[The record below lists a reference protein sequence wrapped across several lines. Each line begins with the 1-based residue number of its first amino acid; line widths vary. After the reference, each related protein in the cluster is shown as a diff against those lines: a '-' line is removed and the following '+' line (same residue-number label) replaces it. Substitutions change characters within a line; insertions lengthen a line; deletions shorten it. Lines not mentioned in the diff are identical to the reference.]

1 MLTGTL
7 GGMTAAARADALLA
21 RVADQLRD
29 EPERVR
35 PILELL
41 VDPDALPTSDAAR
54 AEIAAAA
61 RRINRARQGQL
72 SAAFVADSLATDE
85 VRALLGGISR
95 QAVSERVRSGR
106 LLGARLGG
114 TLRMPA
120 WQFGPDGV
128 VPGLAAVLAV
138 LASRGSAVAAQ
149 AWMRTPIADEGGR
162 SAADLVIDGE
172 LDLALHYLRAGAR

>member
-1 MLTGTL
+1 
-7 GGMTAAARADALLA
+7 MTAAARADVLLA
-21 RVADQLRD
+21 RVADRLRE
-29 EPERVR
+29 EPDRIR

-41 VDPDALPTSDAAR
+41 VDPDALPTGDDAQR
-54 AEIAAAA
+54 AEVASAA

-72 SAAFVADSLATDE
+72 TAAFVADSLSTED
-85 VRALLGGISR
+85 VRDLLGGISR

-106 LLGARLGG
+106 LLGSRLRG

-128 VPGLAAVLAV
+128 VPGLPRVLAV
-138 LASRGSAVAAQ
+138 LASRGSAIAAQ
-149 AWMRTPIADEGGR
+149 AWMRTPIAEEGGR

-172 LDLALHYLRAGAR
+172 LDLALHYLHAAAF

>member
-1 MLTGTL
+1 
-7 GGMTAAARADALLA
+7 MTAVARTDALLA
-21 RVADQLRD
+21 QVADQLRQ
-29 EPERVR
+29 EPDRVR

-41 VDPDALPTSDAAR
+41 VDPDALATEPDAQAD
-54 AEIAAAA
+54 IAAAA
-61 RRINRARQGQL
+61 RRINQARQAQL
-72 SAAFVADSLATDE
+72 SASFVAESLSTED
-85 VRALLGGISR
+85 VRARLGGISR
-95 QAVSERVRSGR
+95 QAVSERVRTGR

-128 VPGLAAVLAV
+128 VAGLPRVLAL

-162 SAADLVIDGE
+162 SAADLVIAGE
-172 LDLALHYLRAGAR
+172 LDLALHYLNAAAR

>member
-1 MLTGTL
+1 
-7 GGMTAAARADALLA
+7 MTAAARADALLA
-21 RVADQLRD
+21 RVADQLR
-29 EPERVR
+29 EQPERVR

-41 VDPDALPTSDAAR
+41 VDPDAVPTADDPHR
-54 AEIAAAA
+54 DEIAVAA
-61 RRINRARQGQL
+61 RRVNRARQAEL
-72 SAAFVADSLATDE
+72 TAAFVAESLSTDQ

-95 QAVSERVRSGR
+95 QAVSERVRTGR

-128 VPGLAAVLAV
+128 VAGLPRILAV
-138 LASRGSAVAAQ
+138 LGARGSAVAAQ
-149 AWMRTPIADEGGR
+149 AWMRAPIADEGGR

-172 LDLALHYLRAGAR
+172 LELALHYLHAAPV

>member
-1 MLTGTL
+1 
-7 GGMTAAARADALLA
+7 MTAAARTDALLA
-21 RVADQLRD
+21 RVADQLRN
-29 EPERVR
+29 EPDRIR

-41 VDPDALPTSDAAR
+41 VDPDALPTGEDER
-54 AEIAAAA
+54 AEVAATA
-61 RRINRARQGQL
+61 RRINRARQAQL
-72 SAAFVADSLATDE
+72 SAAFVSDSLSTED

-106 LLGARLGG
+106 LLGARLGA

-128 VPGLAAVLAV
+128 VAGLPRVLAV
-138 LASRGSAVAAQ
+138 LATRGSAVAAQ
-149 AWMRTPIADEGGR
+149 AWMRTPIPDEGGR

-172 LDLALHYLRAGAR
+172 LDLALHYLHAAAH

>member
-1 MLTGTL
+1 
-7 GGMTAAARADALLA
+7 MTAAARADALLA
-21 RVADQLRD
+21 RVADQLRT
-29 EPERVR
+29 EPDRVR

-41 VDPDALPTSDAAR
+41 VDPDALPGGGDSER

-61 RRINRARQGQL
+61 RRINGARQREL
-72 SAAFVADSLATDE
+72 TAAFVAGSLSTDE

-95 QAVSERVRSGR
+95 QAVSERVRAGR

-120 WQFGPDGV
+120 WQFTADGV
-128 VPGLAAVLAV
+128 APGLARVLSV
-138 LASRGSAVAAQ
+138 LASRGSAVAAE

-162 SAADLVIDGE
+162 SAADLLIDGE
-172 LDLALHYLRAGAR
+172 LERALHYLHAAAH

>member
-1 MLTGTL
+1 
-7 GGMTAAARADALLA
+7 MTAAARADALLA

-29 EPERVR
+29 EPNRVR

-41 VDPDALPTSDAAR
+41 VDPDALPMGDQAR
-54 AEIAAAA
+54 AEVAAAA
-61 RRINRARQGQL
+61 RRINRARQRQL
-72 SAAFVADSLATDE
+72 SASFVAQSLSTED

-95 QAVSERVRSGR
+95 QAVSERVRNGR

-128 VPGLAAVLAV
+128 VAGLPRVLAV
-138 LASRGSAVAAQ
+138 LASRGSAIAAQ
-149 AWMRTPIADEGGR
+149 AWMRAPIPDEGGR
-162 SAADLVIDGE
+162 SAADLVVDGK
-172 LDLALHYLRAGAR
+172 LDLALHYLHAAAP